1 MTPAALA
8 LVLAGALCHAAWNIL
23 AKRCAGGPVVVWL
36 FGLVSLAPALPLAL
50 WSWRAGA
57 VALTPAMASAI
68 VASAVVHVLYALALQ
83 RGYQAGPFSVVYPV
97 ARGSG
102 PLLTVVAAVVLWREQ
117 PSLVG
122 WLGVAAV
129 VGGIFALSRGG
140 GAAKGAPAALPAD
153 AVRAGLR
160 WGIATGALVA
170 TYTVIDAWAV
180 KGLGMAP
187 LVFYPLGLLLRS
199 VLLTPFA
206 LAQRGQARETWRQ
219 HRGAIVGVG
228 LLSPLAYTLA
238 LLALQRAPLSYVA
251 PVREVSMLVG
261 ALVGAR
267 LLGEPMTRARIG
279 GVLMLLGGVTGVALA

>member
-8 LVLAGALCHAAWNIL
+8 LVLTGALCHAAWNIL
-23 AKRCAGGPVVVWL
+23 AKRCAGGLVFVWQV
-36 FGLVSLAPALPLAL
+36 GMVSLVPALPLTL
-50 WSWRAGA
+50 WSWHAQGLSLTTAMMAA
-57 VALTPAMASAI
+57 VAVSALL
-68 VASAVVHVLYALALQ
+68 HVLYALALQ

-122 WLGVAAV
+122 WLGVSAV
-129 VGGIFALSRGG
+129 LAGIVLLARGSQH
-140 GAAKGAPAALPAD
+140 PQDALPAR
-153 AVRAGLR
+153 AVRAGLQ
-160 WGIATGALVA
+160 WGLVTGGLVA
-170 TYTVIDAWAV
+170 SYTVVDAWAV

-199 VLLTPFA
+199 ALLTPFV
-206 LAQRGQARETWRQ
+206 LTRRDEARAGWRAN
-219 HRGAIVGVG
+219 RGAIIGVG
-228 LLSPLAYTLA
+228 LLSPAAYLLA
-238 LLALQRAPLSYVA
+238 LLALQQAPLSYVA

-267 LLGEPMTRARIG
+267 LLGEPLTPTRIG
-279 GVLMLLGGVTGVALA
+279 GVLMLLGGVIGVAFA